1 MRRSTVARL
10 GYHPPMRQVYIS
22 KAGPPEVLEVR
33 QSPDPDAA
41 AGQVRL
47 RVHAAGIN
55 FADLAARTGLY
66 PDAPPLPCVVGYEA
80 AGVIDQVGPNV
91 TGFAVGDRVLA
102 MPRFGGYTDTL
113 VVPAL
118 QVYRLP
124 EKMSFEEGAA
134 LPVVYL
140 TAHHAMLYTGNLPR
154 GAKVL
159 IHSVAGGV
167 GLAALEL
174 ARARD
179 CVVIGTCSPGKFE
192 FVKAR
197 GCQHPIDS
205 GADFVPQVEQIVGAA
220 GLDLILD
227 PVGGVTTK
235 RGYRLL
241 APCGRLVCFGFSA
254 AQGGKRANWIGAGW
268 QVTRMPWWNPL
279 KLMNDNKTITGVNM
293 GHLFDQLQILR
304 PQIEALLAM
313 YERGEIKP
321 YVDRTF
327 KLDEAPA
334 AHHYIHERKAKG
346 KVLLVP

>member
-1 MRRSTVARL
+1 
-10 GYHPPMRQVYIS
+10 MRQVFIT
-22 KAGPPEVLEVR
+22 KAGPPEVLQVR
-33 QSPDPDAA
+33 ESADPDAA
-41 AGQVRL
+41 AGQVRI
-47 RVHAAGIN
+47 RVKFAGIN

-66 PDAPPLPCVVGYEA
+66 PDAPPLPCVVGYEVS
-80 AGVIDQVGPNV
+80 GVIDQLGPDV

-113 VVPAL
+113 VVPVA

-124 EKMSFEEGAA
+124 AKMSFEEGAA

-140 TAHHAMLYTGNLPR
+140 TAHHALLFTGNLAR
-154 GAKVL
+154 GSKVL

-167 GLAALEL
+167 GLAALEM

-179 CVVIGTCSPGKFE
+179 CVVLGTCSPGKFD

-205 GADFVPQVEQIVGAA
+205 GSDYVPEVKKIVGDA

-227 PVGGVTTK
+227 PVGGPSAK
-235 RGYRLL
+235 QGYQLL
-241 APCGRLVCFGFSA
+241 APCGRLVCFGFSS
-254 AQGGKRANWIGAGW
+254 AQGGKRANWFRAGW
-268 QVTRMPWWNPL
+268 AVARMPWWNPM
-279 KLMNDNKTITGVNM
+279 KLMNDNKTVTGVNM
-293 GHLFDQLQILR
+293 GHLFDHLQLLR
-304 PQIEALLAM
+304 PQIESLLAM

-321 YVDRTF
+321 YVDRSF
-327 KLDEAPA
+327 KFDEAPA

-346 KVLLVP
+346 KVLLAP